1 MTRDHWNP
9 ETYRTNAAFVPE
21 LATPAIRDLATRQGE
36 RLLDLGCGDGV
47 LTRHLMDL
55 GCIVVGIDSSPSFVE
70 AARSRGVDARLCDA
84 QEIEFEDEFDAVFSN
99 AALHW
104 MRRQKQLSN
113 RVYRALKPGGRFVV
127 EMGGEGNIE
136 TIGDA
141 LATAMD
147 EHELDFDA
155 RNPWTFP
162 NPMTHARMLTSIGFE
177 VRKCELRR
185 RPTVLPT
192 DLRGWL
198 ATFSQELL
206 AGLDD
211 QVRNAVM
218 DRTVELCRPELC
230 DDNGNW
236 TVDYV
241 RLNFVAVKPGRI
253 GDLAGLPG

>member
-9 ETYRTNAAFVPE
+9 ETYRRNAAFVPE
-21 LATPAIRDLATRQGE
+21 LANTAIRDLASRQGE
-36 RLLDLGCGDGV
+36 RLLDIGCGDGV

-55 GCIVVGIDSSPSFVE
+55 GCIVIGIDSSPAFVE

-104 MRRQKQLSN
+104 MQHQYQLSN
-113 RVYRALKPGGRFVV
+113 RVYRALKSGGRFVV
-127 EMGGEGNIE
+127 EMGGEGNIR
-136 TIGDA
+136 TIGRA
-141 LATAMD
+141 LAIAMD
-147 EHELDFDA
+147 EHGLDFEA

-162 NPMTHARMLTSIGFE
+162 NPMTHAQMLTNVGFE
-177 VRKCELRR
+177 VRKCELRQ

-198 ATFSQELL
+198 VTFSQELL
-206 AGLDD
+206 AGHDH
-211 QVRNAVM
+211 QVRDAVM
-218 DRTVELCRPELC
+218 DRTVELCRPNLC
-230 DDNGNW
+230 GDNGSW

-241 RLNFVAVKPGRI
+241 RLNFIAVKP
-253 GDLAGLPG
+253 A